1 MTEELNVVVLNAL
14 QYDTEKSKG
23 TRLQLIP
30 IDKEAL
36 VDNKAFKGFG
46 VIDQFVGYNVFNELK
61 NSDIMQKAIFEFMRV
76 PNQMNPLKT
85 TLKPT
90 ALIIN
95 NVRITL

>member
-14 QYDTEKSKG
+14 QYETEKSKG

-30 IDKEAL
+30 LDKEAL
-36 VDNKAFKGFG
+36 ADNKAFKGFG
-46 VIDQFVGYNVFNELK
+46 VIDQFVSYNVFNELK
-61 NSDIMQKAIFEFMRV
+61 ISDIMQKAKLEFMRTTS
-76 PNQMNPLKT
+76 QRNPLKT
-85 TLKPT
+85 NIKPT